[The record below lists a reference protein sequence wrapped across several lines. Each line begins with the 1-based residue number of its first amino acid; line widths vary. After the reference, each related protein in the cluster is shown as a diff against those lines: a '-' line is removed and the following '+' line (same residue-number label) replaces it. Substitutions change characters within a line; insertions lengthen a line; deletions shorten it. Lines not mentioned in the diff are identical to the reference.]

1 MTSTPSRPSL
11 SRFCEEVLDE
21 KEKLELA
28 VEVIRKQVANA
39 TIQIVKREAEVAQ
52 ARAECIDQTRRLE
65 AQDSRFNKLQRIV
78 TKLQNATDKVNLK
91 KRRNLA
97 ELRMKVQEKRRLRM
111 KRDAALN
118 ALIRG
123 KNAIAAFLQG
133 KK

>member
-1 MTSTPSRPSL
+1 MTSTPSRTTL

-21 KEKLELA
+21 KDKLELA

-39 TIQIVKREAEVAQ
+39 TIQIAKREAELAQ
-52 ARAECIDQTRRLE
+52 AREECIDQTHRLE

-78 TKLQNATDKVNLK
+78 TKLQNSTDKVNLK